1 MPLRREG
8 DNGGLAAED
17 ASGVLCGERGAVG
30 GSVEEVVD
38 IALSFVE
45 GADILLRVRR
55 RDGDG
60 EGGVDVELAV
70 VEADVDGTGI
80 V

>member
-1 MPLRREG
+1 LGAAVAWWEVVWWEAGLPLRREG

-38 IALSFVE
+38 IALSFME

-55 RDGDG
+55 RDGD
-60 EGGVDVELAV
+60 
-70 VEADVDGTGI
+70 
-80 V
+80 